1 MIIKT
6 ALLDPHPVVQKGF
19 ENFFKETDHIHVDI
33 TANNV
38 IDLMEGL
45 EDRDIDI
52 VISEMDLPDGSPVK
66 MIKDINSL
74 YPNISVLIYTSLPDS
89 IYAVSLLRA
98 GAIGFISKKAR
109 QEVIIEAIEKVFQD
123 GYHVTTNYANEIS
136 RNIDL
141 KKPRTIFGKL
151 SAREVEVLKYLIE
164 GKRNVDIANI
174 LEIHQKTINT
184 YKSRIMKK
192 LQVRSVV
199 DLYQQARNLD
209 IL

>member
-19 ENFFKETDHIHVDI
+19 ENFFNEIEHINVVI

-45 EDRDIDI
+45 EDRNIDI

-74 YPNISVLIYTSLPDS
+74 YPNTSVLIYTSLPDS

-98 GAIGFISKKAR
+98 GAIGFISKKAK

-123 GYHVTTNYANEIS
+123 GYHVTTNYAHEIS

-151 SAREVEVLKYLIE
+151 SAREVEVLKYLVE